1 VCLVFIAEN
10 QKPNSPKEKLSL
22 SLFIRPAGK
31 KKKVSLSSSLK
42 SYVFSLCG
50 SANKEQNKRTCR
62 RNKKRNKKNKKE
74 KTKERTMCDR
84 LKESL
89 ERTKT
94 KYKDK

>member
-50 SANKEQNKRTCR
+50 CGCRPTKNKTREHAEEIKKETKRTK
-62 RNKKRNKKNKKE
+62 KKRQKRE
-74 KTKERTMCDR
+74 PCVIG
-84 LKESL
+84 
-89 ERTKT
+89 
-94 KYKDK
+94 